1 MSAIVPATFPVAAH
15 AAPKPVV
22 RIDVTLY
29 NRTKGFE
36 KTAQFAT
43 WMTTSRPNPGPIK
56 TVHISNC
63 MFNLTTGAHKLH
75 KEFVKMK
82 AGAYYYQPQTQ
93 LNDKEVICDDMKGAM
108 TLNVGDDII
117 TTWYMRDFPNW
128 LNGLGHTRVKAI
140 AGNHVEDAAY
150 VVSLNGTAG
159 KVIDIDSPV
168 NVVKRLRQTLLM
180 RAGASMDLL
189 ALDQSCRPR
198 RRDEN

>member
-82 AGAYYYQPQTQ
+82 AGAYYYLSVKSSRMVKQGCSSFPCPPWWIAA
-93 LNDKEVICDDMKGAM
+93 LPGVVLDGWANRGAHG
-108 TLNVGDDII
+108 TLRGPPAALGRVVRAFLA
-117 TTWYMRDFPNW
+117 TTVRTVR
-128 LNGLGHTRVKAI
+128 NGNERGCW
-140 AGNHVEDAAY
+140 E
-150 VVSLNGTAG
+150 
-159 KVIDIDSPV
+159 
-168 NVVKRLRQTLLM
+168 
-180 RAGASMDLL
+180 
-189 ALDQSCRPR
+189 
-198 RRDEN
+198 